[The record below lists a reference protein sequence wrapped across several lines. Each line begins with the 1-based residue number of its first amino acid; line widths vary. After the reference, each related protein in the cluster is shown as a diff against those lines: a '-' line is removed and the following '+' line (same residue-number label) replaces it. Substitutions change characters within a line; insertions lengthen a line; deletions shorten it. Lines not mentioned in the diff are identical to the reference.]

1 MHFKNE
7 TIAGLEALFEGLH
20 RSFNDE
26 ISKAEAENKKIKKR
40 DLEYFLKI
48 KEIEL

>member
-1 MHFKNE
+1 MHFKNK
-7 TIAGLEALFEGLH
+7 TIAGSEALFEGLH

-26 ISKAEAENKKIKKR
+26 IARAETKNKKPEKR